1 MYVLMIVVLTIIKRY
16 KEVIA
21 IYVSMASLDI
31 VELIENNPITR
42 LNRTYNCKLLNKIKD
57 NFTETGQQLFVASF
71 FCFLNYQKNDFVI
84 DLDNIWEWLGFAQKV
99 SAKRVLEKHFKLNI
113 DYKTS
118 FSNQQEEEQKK
129 TQGGNNK
136 EKIMMNV
143 KTFKLFCIKSSTT
156 KASQIH
162 EYYVNLEETLQEV
175 IQEETTELKQQLEIK
190 DTELAD
196 YRQYLKEKGLEK
208 EKRLVSDF
216 HSKNVV
222 YVFLIQNIGDALVIK
237 IGATQ
242 SIKEQ

>member
-1 MYVLMIVVLTIIKRY
+1 
-16 KEVIA
+16 
-21 IYVSMASLDI
+21 MANLDI

-42 LNRTYNCKLLNKIKD
+42 LNGTYNNKLLGKIKEKF
-57 NFTETGQQLFVASF
+57 NETEQKLFVASF
-71 FCFLNYQKNDFVI
+71 YCFLNYRNNDFVI
-84 DLDNIWEWLGFAQKV
+84 DLDNIWEWLGFSQKV
-99 SAKRVLEKHFKLNI
+99 SAKRVLLKNFTVDK
-113 DYKTS
+113 DYKILLA
-118 FSNQQEEEQKK
+118 FVGKK
-129 TQGGNNK
+129 YGNNK
-136 EKIMMNV
+136 ETIMMNV
-143 KTFKLFCIKSSTT
+143 KTFKLFCLKTGTT
-156 KASQIH
+156 KADQIH
-162 EYYVNLEETLQEV
+162 EYYITLEETLQEV